1 MAGDTVDVRIEV
13 ALLFGRAK
21 GHANSLLKIG
31 KILPEQVDIARQ
43 LAH

>member
-1 MAGDTVDVRIEV
+1 
-13 ALLFGRAK
+13 LFGRAK